1 MKTGGR
7 DMGKVVL
14 SLLVENSS
22 GVLSRVAGLFSR
34 RGYNIDSLTVGE
46 TQNPHFSRM
55 TIVSSG
61 DEEALEQIGKQVGKL
76 VDVIDVKELP
86 AGESVYRELMLVK
99 VEVSKEERQQVIA
112 LANIFRAK
120 IIDVADNSVIIE
132 VTGDVSKE
140 DAFLSLLEN
149 YKILQVARTGITGL
163 SRGAYDR
170 T

>member
-1 MKTGGR
+1 
-7 DMGKVVL
+7 MGKVVL

>member
-1 MKTGGR
+1 
-7 DMGKVVL
+7 MGKVVL

-132 VTGDVSKE
+132 VTGDVSQE

>member
-1 MKTGGR
+1 
-7 DMGKVVL
+7 MGKVVL

-34 RGYNIDSLTVGE
+34 RGYNIESLTVGE

-61 DEEALEQIGKQVGKL
+61 DEEALEQIGKQVGEL
-76 VDVIDVKELP
+76 VDVVDVKELP
-86 AGESVYRELMLVK
+86 ANESVYRELMLVK
-99 VEVSKEERQQVIA
+99 VEVSREERQQVIA
-112 LANIFRAK
+112 LANVFRAK

-132 VTGDVSKE
+132 VTGDISKE
-140 DAFLSLLEN
+140 DALLNLLEN